1 MTWQERAQEQARASQ
16 DARVTD
22 AFLRVQS
29 PGHRARMVERR
40 LESLGYTVLLN
51 QRGPELW
58 MAECYYVRGRG
69 SRLAI
74 ARPVAKQTGKTRL
87 GALLAICGEL
97 GVMV

>member
-29 PGHRARMVERR
+29 PGHRARMVERH

-69 SRLAI
+69 SALAFR
-74 ARPVAKQTGKTRL
+74 RPVAQQTGRTRL

>member
-58 MAECYYVRGRG
+58 VAECYYVRGRG
-69 SRLAI
+69 SRLSF
-74 ARPVAKQTGKTRL
+74 ARPVARQTGRTRL

-97 GVMV
+97 GVSV

>member
-1 MTWQERAQEQARASQ
+1 MTWQERAQEQAQASQ
-16 DARVTD
+16 DAEVTD
-22 AFLRVQS
+22 AFLRVQYAA
-29 PGHRARMVERR
+29 HRAQMVQRR

-58 MAECYYVRGRG
+58 MAECYYVRAQG
-69 SRLAI
+69 SALAFR
-74 ARPVAKQTGKTRL
+74 RPVARQTGKTRL

>member
-1 MTWQERAQEQARASQ
+1 MTWNERAIEQARATH
-16 DARVTD
+16 DAKVTE
-22 AFLRVQS
+22 AFLRIQS
-29 PGHRARMVERR
+29 PDHRARMVERH

-69 SRLAI
+69 SALAFR
-74 ARPVAKQTGKTRL
+74 RPVAQQTGRTRL

-97 GVMV
+97 GVSV

>member
-16 DARVTD
+16 NARVTD

-29 PGHRARMVERR
+29 PAHRARMVERR
-40 LESLGYTVLLN
+40 LEALGYTVLLN

-69 SRLAI
+69 SRLSFT
-74 ARPVAKQTGKTRL
+74 RPVARQTGKTRL